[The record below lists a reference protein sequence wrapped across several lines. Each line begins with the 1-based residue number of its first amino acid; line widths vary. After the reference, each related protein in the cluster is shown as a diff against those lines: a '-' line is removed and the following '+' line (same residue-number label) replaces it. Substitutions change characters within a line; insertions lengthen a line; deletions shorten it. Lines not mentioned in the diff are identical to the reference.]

1 MVVEILLPV
10 LLAYSV
16 VMIAISQR
24 LSKWITSGSDY
35 LLAGREV
42 GSWVNWFAISAIGYA
57 GTAIAWGSL
66 YPILFGFCGQLTWV
80 FFYTICG
87 VALYG
92 ILFAPMFRRSGAYTL
107 QEFLEYRYDRR
118 TRTVLSLM
126 ISVAMLGVVGNN
138 ILSFAVTLHGY
149 TLWPLYVCVSIGFA
163 IILAYVYL
171 AGLWGVSVA
180 DFIET
185 LVAIIIIP
193 LMAAYLI
200 VTYGGWDFIAK
211 NWPWGDPL
219 VSGLRGTMPILSPIY
234 PSLFTA
240 VILMTLGLVWG
251 NQAYF
256 IRVASARSEKAAKI
270 SFIMAGIT
278 LFILDGLLLALPGYY
293 MIAVHGP
300 GVLAK
305 VPPEAGFGY
314 MSAFYPLWLS
324 IICMVTALSS
334 GMSTG
339 GDYLI
344 ATTSTMT
351 RDIYQ
356 RLFRPKATP
365 RQVLRTS
372 RLLMLVAGLIGWA
385 LTLYPGGVLFLFAF
399 ATSWMTPAAV
409 LLLCG
414 VLSRKW
420 INKIG
425 AFCGAL
431 CGLIVGTIWTLSQ
444 FIPGMPNLVTTVAHI
459 GVIATVSTLIPTIIV
474 SAVTQKYSRSAHS
487 YTSETDGSVKLTDF
501 ELNTLKLIYSGYN
514 HCAEIIDSLGID
526 LATLSPVIEKLE
538 RYGLIRR
545 GGSYGAKMFTFYITE
560 EGKRALG
567 DLPPKAIELAENEL
581 RDLDLVVLDYINK
594 HGRIVAQDLEKYTG
608 RSLMECS
615 ASICHLVRL
624 GLLSE
629 RGILRRRVVITEK
642 GKNVLEKLKH
652 LL

>member
-1 MVVEILLPV
+1 MIVEV
-10 LLAYSV
+10 LLSTFVAYSAI
-16 VMIAISQR
+16 MIVISQR

-42 GSWVNWFAISAIGYA
+42 SSWVNWFAISAIGYA

-66 YPILFGFCGQLTWV
+66 YPILFGFFGQITWV
-80 FFYTICG
+80 FFYAICG

-92 ILFAPMFRRSGAYTL
+92 VLFAPMFRRSGAYTL

-118 TRTVLSLM
+118 TRTILSIM
-126 ISVAMLGVVGNN
+126 ISIAMLGVVGNN
-138 ILSFAVTLHGY
+138 ILSFAITLHGY

-163 IILAYVYL
+163 IIMVYVYL

-185 LVAIIIIP
+185 LVAIIVIP
-193 LMAAYLI
+193 LMAAFLI
-200 VTYGGWDFIAK
+200 ITYGGWDFIAK

-219 VSGLRGTMPILSPIY
+219 TRGLRGTMPILSPIY
-234 PSLFTA
+234 PSVFTA
-240 VILMTLGLVWG
+240 VLLMTLGLVWG

-256 IRVASARSEKAAKI
+256 IRAVSSRSEKTAKI
-270 SFIMAGIT
+270 SFIMAGLT
-278 LFILDGLLLALPGYY
+278 LFILDGILLSLPGYY

-324 IICMVTALSS
+324 ILCMVTALSS

-356 RLFRPKATP
+356 RIFRPKATSK
-365 RQVLRTS
+365 QVLRTS
-372 RLLMLVAGLIGWA
+372 RLLMLAAGLIGWA

-414 VLSRKW
+414 VLSRRW
-420 INKIG
+420 INKTG
-425 AFCGAL
+425 AFYGAL
-431 CGLIVGTIWTLSQ
+431 CGLIVGSIWTISQ
-444 FIPGMPNLVTTVAHI
+444 FIPGMPNLVVTIAHI
-459 GVIATVSTLIPTIIV
+459 GVVATISTLIPTIVV
-474 SAVTQKYSRSAHS
+474 SAVTQKYSRKVP
-487 YTSETDGSVKLTDF
+487 TSETDGSIKLTDL
-501 ELNTLKLIYSGYN
+501 ELNVLKLIYFGYN
-514 HCAEIIDSLGID
+514 HCAEIVDSLGVD
-526 LATLSPVIEKLE
+526 LASLSPVIERLE
-538 RYGLIRR
+538 SYGLIRR
-545 GGSYGAKMFTFYITE
+545 EGSYGAKAFTFYITE
-560 EGKRALG
+560 EGKKVIG
-567 DLPPKAIELAENEL
+567 DLSPKERELAENGL
-581 RDLDLVVLDYINK
+581 RELDLMILDYISR
-594 HGRIVAQDLEKYTG
+594 HGRIVAQDIEKHTG
-608 RSLMECS
+608 RPVMECS
-615 ASICHLVRL
+615 ASICHLIRL

-629 RGILRRRVVITEK
+629 RGILRRRVMLTEK
-642 GKNVLEKLKH
+642 GKRALEKLKH
-652 LL
+652 LII

>member
-1 MVVEILLPV
+1 MVVEILLSAF
-10 LLAYSV
+10 LAYSAA
-16 VMIAISQR
+16 MIAISQR
-24 LSKWITSGSDY
+24 ISKWITSGSDY

-42 GSWVNWFAISAIGYA
+42 SSWVNWFAISAIGYA

-66 YPILFGFCGQLTWV
+66 YPILFGFFGQLTWV
-80 FFYTICG
+80 FFYAICG
-87 VALYG
+87 VTLYG
-92 ILFAPMFRRSGAYTL
+92 IIFVPMFRRSGAYTL
-107 QEFLEYRYDRR
+107 QEFLEYRYDKR
-118 TRTVLSLM
+118 TRTILSVM

-138 ILSFAVTLHGY
+138 ILSFAITLYGY
-149 TLWPLYVCVSIGFA
+149 TLWPLPICVSIGFA
-163 IILAYVYL
+163 IIMAYVYL
-171 AGLWGVSVA
+171 AGIWGVSIA

-200 VTYGGWDFIAK
+200 VTYGGWDFIVK
-211 NWPWGDPL
+211 KWPWGDPL
-219 VSGLRGTMPILSPIY
+219 TSGLRGTMPILSPIY
-234 PSLFTA
+234 PSVFTA
-240 VILMTLGLVWG
+240 IILMTLGLVWG

-256 IRVASARSEKAAKI
+256 IRAVSTRSEKAAKM
-270 SFIMAGIT
+270 SFVMAGIT

-365 RQVLRTS
+365 KQVLRAS
-372 RLLMLVAGLIGWA
+372 RLLMLIAGLIGWA
-385 LTLYPGGVLFLFAF
+385 LTVYPGGVLFLFAF
-399 ATSWMTPAAV
+399 AVSWMTPAAV

-420 INKIG
+420 INKTG
-425 AFCGAL
+425 AFYGAL
-431 CGLIVGTIWTLSQ
+431 CGLIVGSVWTFSQ

-459 GVIATVSTLIPTIIV
+459 GVIATVSTLVPTIIMSV
-474 SAVTQKYSRSAHS
+474 VTQR
-487 YTSETDGSVKLTDF
+487 YTRGAFTSMTDGSIELTDL
-501 ELNTLKLIYSGYN
+501 ELSVLKLIYSGYN
-514 HCAEIIDSLGID
+514 HCAEIVDSLGID
-526 LATLSPVIEKLE
+526 LSTLSPIIEKLE

-545 GGSYGAKMFTFYITE
+545 EGSYGAKMFVFRITE
-560 EGKRALG
+560 GGEKALRN
-567 DLPPKAIELAENEL
+567 LSPKETELAENGL
-581 RDLDLVVLDYINK
+581 RELDLIVLDYIDK
-594 HGRIVAQDLEKYTG
+594 HGRIVAQDLEKHTG
-608 RSLMECS
+608 RPLMECS

-629 RGILRRRVVITEK
+629 RGILRRRVSITEK
-642 GKNVLEKLKH
+642 GKKLLEKLRH